1 MWDILE
7 TSPIKTFDLV
17 QVYKKP
23 VLVEQS
29 VMFVFEAPNQSSIW
43 GEKEE
48 VYSHSQRHLFLK
60 HDLSIFKIFFFSLSS
75 IFNISSIEKGSP
87 TYMNDTYAQPPIN
100 VKSKTRPW
108 FPSWQFLDIKLVPLV
123 EKKKLKKKDLLL
135 STFLLWYTL
144 KLFFYSPSPGVTVL
158 VTLSFYFNRH
168 NFFCD

>member
-60 HDLSIFKIFFFSLSS
+60 HDLSILKFFFFLW
-75 IFNISSIEKGSP
+75 
-87 TYMNDTYAQPPIN
+87 
-100 VKSKTRPW
+100 V
-108 FPSWQFLDIKLVPLV
+108 QFSTSAA
-123 EKKKLKKKDLLL
+123 LKKEAQHTWMIHMLNLQ
-135 STFLLWYTL
+135 
-144 KLFFYSPSPGVTVL
+144 
-158 VTLSFYFNRH
+158 
-168 NFFCD
+168 